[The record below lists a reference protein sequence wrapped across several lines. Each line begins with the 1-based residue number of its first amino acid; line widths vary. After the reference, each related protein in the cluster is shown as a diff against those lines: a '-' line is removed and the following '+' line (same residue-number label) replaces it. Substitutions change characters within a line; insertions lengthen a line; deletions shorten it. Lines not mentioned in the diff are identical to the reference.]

1 MLALHRWQFAA
12 ALCLLLLTV
21 WSAAPI
27 PVAASGSV
35 TLHGIKFY
43 NPKHYS
49 GSSCTARGKPSKSF
63 RTTVATIYAEVV
75 YTSWVGSHVQQSKW
89 SSPDGSVYATSQSNA
104 FVGHGGLTS
113 CFPLVVA
120 GDTAAQL
127 PGRWTYTVL
136 VDKKPVGEAYFKL
149 KAVTRH

>member
-1 MLALHRWQFAA
+1 MIVLHRWRFAA

-35 TLHGIKFY
+35 TLHSITFY
-43 NPKHYS
+43 SAKHYLAS
-49 GSSCTARGKPSKSF
+49 NCTPRGKPSKSF
-63 RTTVATIYAEVV
+63 RTTVSTIYAQII
-75 YTSWVGSHVQQSKW
+75 YASWVGSHVQQSKW
-89 SSPDGSVYATSQSNA
+89 YSPDGSVYATSQSNA
-104 FVGHGGLTS
+104 FVGHGGITT

-127 PGRWTYTVL
+127 PGRWKYTVL
-136 VDKKPVGEAYFKL
+136 VDKKQVGEAYFKL
-149 KAVTRH
+149 KAVTPP